1 MLDKLSSGLKSS
13 MQKLMGSK
21 YATKE
26 LINSVVKDIQKSLIK
41 SDVNVR
47 LVLDLTKRIKKKAL
61 DSSVNGLTKKE
72 EVIKIVYDELVEFVG
87 TGGEIEVTETPFKI
101 LLVGLFG
108 NGKTTTTAKL
118 AKYYKKK
125 GYKVALVQTDTYRP
139 AAYKQLKQLTEDL
152 HVPVYGQEDNDK
164 KDASQLYQEYEKELN
179 KYDIVLV
186 DSAGRD
192 ALNDELIHEISNLSD
207 SVDPNQTLLTM
218 SADVGQSAKD
228 QATAF
233 KESTSVSGVII
244 TRIDGSA
251 KGGGALTACSVAEVP
266 VRFLGTG
273 EKIDDL
279 EVFEP
284 VKFISR
290 LIGFGDLD
298 TLLEKAKESISE
310 DRAEELSKRLMEG
323 KFNLMDFYEQ
333 MKAMQ
338 NLGPMKKVMNMIP
351 GLSMANIPTNAL
363 KQEEKKIEKWKFA
376 MQSMTKFELE
386 NPKKIRDSRIER
398 ISNGSSVPKKTIREL
413 LRMHKQMMKLTKS
426 LKGGKGG
433 DMKKMMK
440 NFKGMPMDKMMN
452 QMKNMNLK

>member
-1 MLDKLSSGLKSS
+1 MLDKLSSGLKES
-13 MQKLMGSK
+13 MKKLMSSK

-26 LINSVVKDIQKSLIK
+26 LIKSVVKDIQKSLIQ
-41 SDVNVR
+41 SDVDVR

-61 DSSVNGLTKKE
+61 DSTQEGLTKKE

-87 TGGEIEVTETPFKI
+87 EGGELDIKETPYKI

-139 AAYKQLKQLTEDL
+139 AAYKQLEQLVENL
-152 HVPVYGQEDNDK
+152 NIPVYGQEDNDK
-164 KDASQLYQEYEKELN
+164 KDASQLFLEYEDKLN
-179 KYDIVLV
+179 NYDIVLV

-192 ALNDELIHEISNLSD
+192 ALNDELIDEISNLND
-207 SVDPNQTLLTM
+207 VVMPNQTLLTM
-218 SADVGQSAKD
+218 SADIGQSAKE

-244 TRIDGSA
+244 TRMDGSA
-251 KGGGALTACSVAEVP
+251 KGGGALTACSVADVP

-284 VKFISR
+284 VNFISR

-298 TLLEKAKESISE
+298 SLLEKAKESISE
-310 DRAEELSKRLMEG
+310 DRAEELSRRLMEG
-323 KFNLMDFYEQ
+323 KFNLIDFYEQ
-333 MKAMQ
+333 MQAMK

-351 GLSMANIPTNAL
+351 GLSMANIPGNIL
-363 KQEEKKIEKWKFA
+363 EQEEKKLDYWKFA
-376 MQSMTKFELE
+376 MQSMTEYELK
-386 NPKKIRDSRIER
+386 NPKRIRDSRLER
-398 ISNGSSVPKKTIREL
+398 ISEGSGVSKKTIREL
-413 LRMHKQMMKLTKS
+413 LRMFRQMKKMTKN
-426 LKGGKGG
+426 LKGNKG

-452 QMKNMNLK
+452 QMKNMNFK